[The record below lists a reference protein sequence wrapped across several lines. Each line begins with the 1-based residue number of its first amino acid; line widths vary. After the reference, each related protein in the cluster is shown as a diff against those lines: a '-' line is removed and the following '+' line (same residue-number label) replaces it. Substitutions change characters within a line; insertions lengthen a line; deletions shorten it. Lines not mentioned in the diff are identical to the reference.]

1 MGKLKIGY
9 FHADAREWFDSHVY
23 ERRDLLLRC
32 TILYLEY
39 LWFVLRCTALEEG
52 KDIIGSFPS
61 KDFFPRRNQTL
72 GGSLDLL
79 DHHPESLV
87 DMHKYEE
94 GVGTHTSLGPTCL

>member
-1 MGKLKIGY
+1 MQMQGNGLIHMCIRVTVRY
-9 FHADAREWFDSHVY
+9 CR
-23 ERRDLLLRC
+23 
-32 TILYLEY
+32 YLEY